1 MYNKNKK
8 DKKMKLTDI
17 DNFFDKSDNKD
28 IIGIKFEKSI
38 QPLETFK
45 YNENL
50 PNNAEVWLNLKAI
63 SSSYDYTGLQFS
75 MTKIDDKYYL
85 FEDHYKKYSTNYT
98 CYNTYNNSEDAINV
112 ILRTLKNEAMYGDL
126 DKWLIYKEC

>member
-1 MYNKNKK
+1 
-8 DKKMKLTDI
+8 MKLTDI
-17 DNFFDKSDNKD
+17 DNFFDKSYNKD
-28 IIGIKFEKSI
+28 IVGINFEKSI

-63 SSSYDYTGLQFS
+63 SSSYDYTDLQFS
-75 MTKIDDKYYL
+75 MTKTDDKYYL

-112 ILRTLKNEAMYGDL
+112 ILRALKNEAMYGDL
-126 DKWLIYKEC
+126 DKWLIYKD

>member
-1 MYNKNKK
+1 
-8 DKKMKLTDI
+8 MKLTDI

-28 IIGIKFEKSI
+28 IVGIKFEKSI
-38 QPLETFK
+38 QPLEAFK

-50 PNNAEVWLNLKAI
+50 PNNTEVWLNLKAI
-63 SSSYDYTGLQFS
+63 SSSYDYTDLQFS

-112 ILRTLKNEAMYGDL
+112 ILRALKNEAMYGDL

>member
-63 SSSYDYTGLQFS
+63 SSSYDYTDLQFS

-98 CYNTYNNSEDAINV
+98 CYNTYTNSEDAINV

>member
-1 MYNKNKK
+1 
-8 DKKMKLTDI
+8 MKLTDI

-28 IIGIKFEKSI
+28 IVGINFEKSI
-38 QPLETFK
+38 QPLEAFK

-63 SSSYDYTGLQFS
+63 SSSYDYTDLQFS

-112 ILRTLKNEAMYGDL
+112 ILRALKNEAMYGDL

>member
-1 MYNKNKK
+1 
-8 DKKMKLTDI
+8 MKLTDI

-28 IIGIKFEKSI
+28 IVGIKFEKSI
-38 QPLETFK
+38 QPLKTFK

-63 SSSYDYTGLQFS
+63 SSSYDYTDLQFS

-112 ILRTLKNEAMYGDL
+112 ILRALKNEAMYGDL

>member
-1 MYNKNKK
+1 
-8 DKKMKLTDI
+8 MKLTDI

-28 IIGIKFEKSI
+28 IVGIKFEKSI

-50 PNNAEVWLNLKAI
+50 PNNTEVWLNLKAI
-63 SSSYDYTGLQFS
+63 SSSYDYTDLQFS

-112 ILRTLKNEAMYGDL
+112 ILRALKNEAMYGDL